1 MRPSSNVE
9 MMPDSANT
17 STLNETKVSLGFKWL
32 RIEKKKSFLNVG
44 AALFTKFRIPFAN
57 L

>member
-1 MRPSSNVE
+1 MRPSSNVD

-44 AALFTKFRIPFAN
+44 AALSTKFRIPFAN